1 MLLDQNKGILYPE
14 NFKPEKKTSASRE
27 PKPEYFEI
35 PHKSLELCKDKM
47 EEVFPK
53 AANFKTSHIFV
64 LAPLHKGKI
73 NCDDPFCIYSY
84 EDCFVKHPL
93 IKPNN
98 CVCSEE
104 YSYEIA
110 LPYIKAY
117 FPDAKS
123 TAFFAPENSEKLK
136 EFICFLKTSY
146 PECLFFVSNNCE
158 ANCSQ
163 MWKQAF

>member
-14 NFKPEKKTSASRE
+14 DFKIEKKTISDSG

-35 PHKSLELCKDKM
+35 PHKSLDLCKDQM
-47 EEVFPK
+47 DEVFSK
-53 AANFKTSHIFV
+53 AANFKASHIFV

-73 NCDDPFCIYSY
+73 NYDDRFCIYSY
-84 EDCFVKHPL
+84 EDSFVNYPL
-93 IKPNN
+93 INRNN

-110 LPYIKAY
+110 LPYLKEY
-117 FPDAKS
+117 FPQAQT

-136 EFICFLKTSY
+136 DFICFLKTSY
-146 PECLFFVSNNCE
+146 PDSLFFVSNNAE